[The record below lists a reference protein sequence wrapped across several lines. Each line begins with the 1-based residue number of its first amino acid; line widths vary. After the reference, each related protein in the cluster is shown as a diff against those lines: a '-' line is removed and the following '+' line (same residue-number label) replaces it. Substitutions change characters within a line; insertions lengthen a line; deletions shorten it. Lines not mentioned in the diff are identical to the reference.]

1 MKAQRRNKK
10 SVRGDRREWEGQVDS
25 SSWEKVGGT
34 KSGTWKERNCE
45 TTTPSNK
52 RFHRFHRVKWLP
64 PSDFLSRF
72 DVISYTFE
80 CCVAS
85 PLEQFLLIATRF
97 ARSLLPSSHTA
108 TTLLHF
114 RSERTSECNV
124 WERERERKSEWTIKN
139 ASIRR
144 GREKEREKERSVHTI
159 SFDSKAC
166 TLHYIVPYLR
176 LLNFYIQLIT
186 WGKGIISNNSC
197 YILFINRLPL

>member
-52 RFHRFHRVKWLP
+52 RFHRFYRVKWLP

-124 WERERERKSEWTIKN
+124 WERERKRERVSERSRMRVYEEEERK
-139 ASIRR
+139 R
-144 GREKEREKERSVHTI
+144 GRKRDRYVRSLSIQRHVRYIILCLI
-159 SFDSKAC
+159 SGC
-166 TLHYIVPYLR
+166 
-176 LLNFYIQLIT
+176 
-186 WGKGIISNNSC
+186 
-197 YILFINRLPL
+197 

>member
-64 PSDFLSRF
+64 PNDFLSRF

-124 WERERERKSEWTIKN
+124 WEREREKEWVNDQECEYTKRK
-139 ASIRR
+139 
-144 GREKEREKERSVHTI
+144 RERKGEREIGTYDLFRFKGMYVTLYCALSPVVKLLYT
-159 SFDSKAC
+159 AC
-166 TLHYIVPYLR
+166 NVREGDY
-176 LLNFYIQLIT
+176 F
-186 WGKGIISNNSC
+186 K
-197 YILFINRLPL
+197 